1 MEDNKKAKPSFDM
14 DKFKE
19 LCSKVGTFIMKEKR
33 YFGAG
38 IVCIAMLLL
47 LAFGIGDKASEADPM
62 SGAYQ
67 EFKEVNVENEDEEL
81 LQLVSSYYEAYAN
94 NDLTSLQSIAYP
106 VSEAE
111 QSYISFMSNYIE
123 SYNITDIYTKRGA
136 DKKSF
141 LVSVKVSIKF
151 ANLTSEAPGLD
162 FFYVETD
169 DEGKLYINNL
179 YSAYNQENSEQP
191 MDSTISALIAEF
203 EQQPD
208 VLALQAQVQN
218 EFNKLVESDPDFNAF
233 VTSTLPTAAEQWA
246 TEYSAQVAAAEQ
258 AAAEAKAAEEQAAA
272 DAAAAE
278 QAAAEQAEREA
289 NATQVITTARINV
302 RDNHEDG
309 ANVLGK
315 VDEGTVLKKY
325 NEYGTW
331 AEVEYNGG
339 VGYVSVDYIKD
350 YSEDAASEE
359 TTEDAQEDTSSSLS
373 KGDVVTLSSTVNVR
387 SSMSETASKVAV
399 AYAGEQVTVV
409 MPYAEGWTKVT
420 YKGKEGYIKS
430 EFLK

>member
-233 VTSTLPTAAEQWA
+233 VTSTLPTAAQQWA
-246 TEYSAQVAAAEQ
+246 AEYNAQVAAAEQ

-278 QAAAEQAEREA
+278 QAAAEQ
-289 NATQVITTARINV
+289 VITTARINV

-325 NEYGTW
+325 TEYGTW

-339 VGYVSVDYIKD
+339 VGYVSVEFIKD

-359 TTEDAQEDTSSSLS
+359 KTGDTKEDTSSSLS